1 MVTVTNNDLHD
12 PGTPPR
18 WRKARR
24 SGGGGGGGG
33 GDCVEV
39 AWLDEHGA
47 RAFRDTKL
55 DQTGPILT
63 MSAANWHALRAA
75 ALNGTLDIQ

>member
-1 MVTVTNNDLHD
+1 
-12 PGTPPR
+12 
-18 WRKARR
+18 
-24 SGGGGGGGG
+24 
-33 GDCVEV
+33 VEV

-55 DQTGPILT
+55 DQAGPILT

-75 ALNGTLDIQ
+75 ALNGTLDAP